1 MIHTTAI
8 IDPQAKVPENVNIGA
23 YTVIGPNVE
32 IGEGSEIQS
41 HVSIIGNTKIGNNN
55 KIYPFASI
63 GNDPQDLKFNG
74 EETNLEVG
82 DLSLIHI

>member
-8 IDPQAKVPENVNIGA
+8 IDPQAKVPENVKIGA

-41 HVSIIGNTKIGNNN
+41 HVSIIG
-55 KIYPFASI
+55 
-63 GNDPQDLKFNG
+63 
-74 EETNLEVG
+74 
-82 DLSLIHI
+82 LSLIHI